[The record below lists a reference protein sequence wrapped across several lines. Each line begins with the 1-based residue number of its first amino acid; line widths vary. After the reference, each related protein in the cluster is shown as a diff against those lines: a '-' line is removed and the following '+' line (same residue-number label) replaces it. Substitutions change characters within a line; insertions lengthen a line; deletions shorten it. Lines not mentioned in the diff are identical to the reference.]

1 MITNFLSMVREATL
15 ISQLILAF
23 LICMSIGSWAVIFM
37 KYRALYLAK
46 IKTLEGIRNFES
58 ANDLRNAVL
67 SISEDADSPLYA
79 ITQRGVNEF
88 NTSREAGIQSG
99 IVVHNVMRS
108 LEQGVAYEST
118 RLNSKMSTLATCAS
132 TAPFIGLLGTVWGIM
147 HSFHA
152 IGLMKSASLATVA
165 PGISE
170 ALIATAVGLF
180 VAIPA
185 SMAYNAFSGKID
197 AIEALL
203 TNFSSSFI
211 NRVQRELG

>member
-1 MITNFLSMVREATL
+1 MVREATL
-15 ISQLILAF
+15 ISQLILLF
-23 LICMSIGSWAVIFM
+23 LIFMSIGSWTVIFM
-37 KYRALYLAK
+37 KYRGLHLAK
-46 IKTLEGIRNFES
+46 LKTLAGIKEFEN

-67 SISEDADSPLYA
+67 SISEDSDSPLYA

-88 NTSREAGIQSG
+88 NSSRESGIQSN
-99 IVVHNVMRS
+99 IVVQNVLRS
-108 LEQGVAYEST
+108 LEQGVAYEGT
-118 RLNSKMSTLATCAS
+118 RLYSKMSLLATCAS

-185 SMAYNAFSGKID
+185 SMAYNAFSGKIN

-203 TNFSSSFI
+203 HNFSYSFI
-211 NRVQRELG
+211 NRVEKELG